1 MKAQTPA
8 EGILQKNSWGD
19 AKTYQVVCECGQS
32 DHEHNLWV
40 EADDSG
46 VSVTIYTTVKSP
58 WWSMNRFKQIW
69 SLVTKGYIQQESII
83 TMSSQTAFNYAE
95 TLKSA
100 IRDVANFRKEN
111 IQNTDVQNK
120 MASKL
125 ANETDC
131 V

>member
-1 MKAQTPA
+1 
-8 EGILQKNSWGD
+8 
-19 AKTYQVVCECGQS
+19 
-32 DHEHNLWV
+32 
-40 EADDSG
+40 
-46 VSVTIYTTVKSP
+46 
-58 WWSMNRFKQIW
+58 MNRFKQIW